1 MGVAFR
7 QSTVKNKLISRLGL
21 GLLLAGFTLGTFLPS
36 FEIQV
41 KAAPQQAK
49 ANHIV
54 ISEFRTR
61 GEASAAN
68 EFIEIFN
75 PTETMV
81 DIAGWTIRA
90 SNSSASTGVRY
101 TFLSGIQLQPYQ
113 HFLLANNSYIGTVTL
128 DAYYS
133 TGITDGGGIAIILP
147 DGITIV
153 DEVGLSGGSAYGEGD
168 YLSPLTSSVN
178 QSYERKVGGQAGNCE
193 DTDDNNNDF
202 FVINPS
208 APQNMSSPLT
218 NCGHSPLSV
227 IINEVAWAGTV
238 ASSDDEWI
246 ELYSPGGGNFDLTG
260 WRLVADDGYPDII
273 LSGQT
278 TPDGYFLL
286 ERGYDNVVSNVPTNQ
301 LYTGALSDSGEIL
314 RLRAPDGS
322 IIDTANGDGGVWS
335 HGRVSPASSME
346 RMSINADTDQNWVT
360 SVIQNT
366 TAKDAAGNPIYGT
379 PGAANWGYT
388 LTYTPT
394 NTATS
399 TATNTATATAIATAT
414 KTLTPTQTSTPTKTA
429 TPPANLSILINEVAW
444 SGTKAS
450 YNDEW
455 IELYNAS
462 SQKINLSGWK
472 LVSSSGNIDIELSG
486 YIDSGAYFLLERANQ
501 DVTSEP
507 ADLIYSYSNSL
518 SNDGEYLKL
527 TYGGK
532 TLDTAN
538 LIGGVWDA
546 GSASPDYKSMERS
559 GILADSASAW
569 FTYGSTGSD
578 ALDADGDPV
587 NGTPRQP
594 NWAFSVTATPS
605 PVPSRTAISPTRTPT
620 QYPIQSLVLNEVL
633 PRPEH
638 DWNQD
643 GVVDAND
650 EFIEIINRGVS
661 SVSLSGSKL
670 DDEYNLGSAPYTLP
684 NVTLNP
690 GERIAIFGYTTH
702 ISLSD
707 GGDTVR
713 LLNSS
718 GQILD
723 VVTYTVVKAA
733 DHSWCRLPEHGFWN
747 PDCFPTPNE
756 ENAGLGDFPDQV
768 DERIRATCLVP
779 DTAPAEILA
788 IECGLLGMSIS
799 NPQFWENDLPSYW
812 LAGQS
817 KSSTWFH

>member
-7 QSTVKNKLISRLGL
+7 QSTVKNKLVSRLGL

-41 KAAPQQAK
+41 KAAPQQAS
-49 ANHIV
+49 ALDVV
-54 ISEFRTR
+54 INEIAWAGTD
-61 GEASAAN
+61 ASGN
-68 EFIEIFN
+68 DEWIELYN
-75 PTETMV
+75 PTGGDVDLTGWTLNADDGTPIISLSGTILAGSYFLLERTDEATV
-81 DIAGWTIRA
+81 SDIAADLIYTGALENDGSAETLRLLDDSSNLIDSANLFAAIDWTAGDNTTKASMERIAVIADSPTSWA
-90 SNSSASTGVRY
+90 SNN
-101 TFLSGIQLQPYQ
+101 GIEFNGEDANGNPLRATPKQPNSISYQ
-113 HFLLANNSYIGTVTL
+113 PRSI
-128 DAYYS
+128 
-133 TGITDGGGIAIILP
+133 
-147 DGITIV
+147 
-153 DEVGLSGGSAYGEGD
+153 
-168 YLSPLTSSVN
+168 
-178 QSYERKVGGQAGNCE
+178 
-193 DTDDNNNDF
+193 
-202 FVINPS
+202 
-208 APQNMSSPLT
+208 
-218 NCGHSPLSV
+218 

-399 TATNTATATAIATAT
+399 TATNTATATATATAT

-538 LIGGVWDA
+538 LTGGVWDA

-578 ALDADGDPV
+578 ALDAEGNPI

-817 KSSTWFH
+817 KSSTWLH